1 MHSGS
6 STLSVVAAEAS
17 EWDRHQRRAAET
29 QTGSF
34 HPIIVNAD
42 ETRRLGVCKV
52 APLIVDR
59 QFSSGWGGAPAH
71 GIWARPVFHPR
82 FQASFFRW
90 RLITQFEDYVRV

>member
-42 ETRRLGVCKV
+42 ETRRLGVCNV

-59 QFSSGWGGAPAH
+59 QFSSGWGGGTSAWNLGSSSFPSKIPGLILQMEAH
-71 GIWARPVFHPR
+71 HTV
-82 FQASFFRW
+82 
-90 RLITQFEDYVRV
+90 